1 MESFPNEEIDEEIL
15 IAAVELI
22 SQAVPRNKTNQV
34 YILSK
39 DGLRKIVVQLQV
51 TLDEMQKEEELS
63 KEYMA
68 LQVRIFE
75 KITLALTNLVFESP
89 TA

>member
-1 MESFPNEEIDEEIL
+1 VESFPNEEIDEEIL

>member
-51 TLDEMQKEEELS
+51 TLDEMQKEDELS

>member
-1 MESFPNEEIDEEIL
+1 VESFPNEEIDEEIL

-51 TLDEMQKEEELS
+51 TLDEMQKEDELS